1 MYVPLL
7 TVAQQV
13 GIADASVFI
22 EDNSHPRLW
31 SLLAEAAL
39 EKLDFATAERAFV
52 HTGDYNG
59 VQLVKRLNHLGDKSK
74 QRAEVAVYPKPL
86 TLNPKL

>member
-1 MYVPLL
+1 M
-7 TVAQQV
+7 

-31 SLLAEAAL
+31 NLLAEAAL

-52 HTGDYNG
+52 KTGDYNG
-59 VQLVKRLNHLGDKSK
+59 VQLVKRLQVLLK
-74 QRAEVAVYPKPL
+74 AL
-86 TLNPKL
+86 LWLW

>member
-1 MYVPLL
+1 M
-7 TVAQQV
+7 AQV

-31 SLLAEAAL
+31 NLLAEAAL

-52 HTGDYNG
+52 KTGDYNG
-59 VQLVKRLNHLGDKSK
+59 VQLVKRLQVLVQALSRLCQGSVKALL
-74 QRAEVAVYPKPL
+74 RAL
-86 TLNPKL
+86 